1 VIRTTVEPRSPRAC
15 AATLSFY
22 RRHRA
27 AHPLPKDWDADAS
40 GLEDAA
46 EDFEQEMEP
55 IPYLAFDRRRR
66 RGELSIAV
74 SLDHP
79 VTAAVSITDIGR
91 DLLTPG
97 ELADLL
103 YALLGIE
110 IDPTEIDEPDFI
122 TEAEYRDNEGGVLPT
137 DEEPPAPHPA
147 VVGQTWSL
155 CLPYPYPPGDR
166 PHIAGGPGR

>member
-1 VIRTTVEPRSPRAC
+1 VTRTTVEPRSPHEC

-27 AHPLPKDWDADAS
+27 AHPLPDGWYADAS

-66 RGELSIAV
+66 QGELSVAV

-79 VTAAVSITDIGR
+79 VTAAVSVTDIGR
-91 DLLTPG
+91 DLLTPE
-97 ELADLL
+97 ELAELL

-110 IDPTEIDEPDFI
+110 IDPADIDDPDLI
-122 TEAEYRDNEGGVLPT
+122 TEGEYWDSEGPVTPTDNEPA
-137 DEEPPAPHPA
+137 APHSA

-166 PHIAGGPGR
+166 PHLAGGPGR